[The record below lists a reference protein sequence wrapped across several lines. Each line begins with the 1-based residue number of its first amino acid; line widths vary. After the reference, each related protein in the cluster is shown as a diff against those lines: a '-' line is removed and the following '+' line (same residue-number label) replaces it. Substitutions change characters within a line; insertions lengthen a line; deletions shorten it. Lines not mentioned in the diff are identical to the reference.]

1 MTMAAEIN
9 PRAANKAKA
18 KFKYLEIKLD
28 PGSFEETPLA
38 EGAFGSVHGAR
49 FVTPAWWSG
58 RRWGGG
64 TVGGDRPC
72 TLVVTWLLG

>member
-58 RRWGGG
+58 RRWGGALSG
-64 TVGGDRPC
+64 ETDPAR
-72 TLVVTWLLG
+72 LL